1 MIPFKKF
8 INKIPKPVRKITGTA
23 LDLSLA
29 PAIFNQGREGS
40 LTDKA
45 MKEIDKF
52 VGSKTIIKSR
62 PELIGNTDIGKRT
75 GEYIAKKLKPQ
86 KINGRKK

>member
-29 PAIFNQGREGS
+29 PTIFNQGKKGS
-40 LTDKA
+40 LTNQA
-45 MKEIDKF
+45 MNQIDKF
-52 VGSKTIIKSR
+52 VGSKTMIKSN
-62 PELIGNTDIGKRT
+62 PEFIQDTDIGKKT

-86 KINGRKK
+86 QIKGRKK

>member
-1 MIPFKKF
+1 
-8 INKIPKPVRKITGTA
+8 
-23 LDLSLA
+23 
-29 PAIFNQGREGS
+29 
-40 LTDKA
+40 

-62 PELIGNTDIGKRT
+62 PELIGDTDIGKRT

-86 KINGRKK
+86 QIKGRKK

>member
-8 INKIPKPVRKITGTA
+8 TNKIPKPLRKITGTVF
-23 LDLSLA
+23 DLSLV
-29 PAIFNQGREGS
+29 PTIFNQGKEGS

-45 MKEIDKF
+45 MQEIDKF

>member
-1 MIPFKKF
+1 M
-8 INKIPKPVRKITGTA
+8 NKIPKPVRKIGGGLFTA
-23 LDLSLA
+23 SGGLE
-29 PAIFNQGREGS
+29 IFNQGKEGS

-45 MKEIDKF
+45 MQEIDKF